1 MPYYIKLLS
10 LILLAWLGMG
20 SAHAEGISVEKTEIR
35 LRDEGYQLA
44 LRSRIALN
52 FDVQQ
57 ALAHGIPLYFVSEF
71 SVTRSRWYWL
81 DEEVFRSEQSN
92 KLSYNVLTR
101 QYRLSRG
108 ALFQNFAS
116 LSDALQVLGRQSS
129 TLIPL
134 DSLNQQG
141 SYVAAVRLRLDTKQL
156 PTLFQVNALTGK
168 DWDLDSGW
176 YRLVLKPGDLAAN
189 EGATE

>member
-1 MPYYIKLLS
+1 MPYYIRFLS
-10 LILLAWLGMG
+10 LFLLAWLSLGLV
-20 SAHAEGISVEKTEIR
+20 HAEGISVEKAEVR
-35 LRDEGYQLA
+35 LRDDGYQLA
-44 LRSRIALN
+44 VRSRIALN

-57 ALAHGIPLYFVSEF
+57 ALTHGIPLYFVSEF
-71 SVTRSRWYWL
+71 TVTRSRWYWL
-81 DEEVFRSEQSN
+81 DEEVFRGEQSN

-108 ALFQNFAS
+108 ALFQNFSS
-116 LSDALQVLGRQSS
+116 LDDALKVLGRQSS
-129 TLIPL
+129 TVIAPDL
-134 DSLNQQG
+134 LNKQG

-176 YRLVLKPGDLAAN
+176 YRLVLKPGDIVAN
-189 EGATE
+189 EGFAE